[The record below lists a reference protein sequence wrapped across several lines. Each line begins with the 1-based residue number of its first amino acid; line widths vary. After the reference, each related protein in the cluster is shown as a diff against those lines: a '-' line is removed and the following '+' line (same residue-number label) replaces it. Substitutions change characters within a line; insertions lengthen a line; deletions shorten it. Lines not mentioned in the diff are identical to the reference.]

1 MKGLS
6 GAETLLRVLRAMGVE
21 RIFASP
27 GSDWAPL
34 WEALAK
40 LHWPDVPEYL
50 SSRHEETAVGMATG
64 YAKATGKL
72 PAVVL
77 HTTVG
82 ALHATMGVRAALHER
97 IPMVVLAGES
107 IGFAEGAHSVMGRQ
121 WLRLLTDVGGPARLM
136 EHCVKWS
143 FGLNTSVILPHTVQ
157 RACQLAMAAPKGPVF
172 VSVPTEFLMEA
183 MSTDAPA
190 AVLAVPPAAQPAAI
204 EDLARV
210 LSEAK
215 NPVLITEEAGKST
228 SAVQSLVA
236 IAELLGAPVLDA
248 WQPYYVNFPRDHPLY
263 GGVVA
268 EDMGEVLRE
277 ADLVFLVEAV
287 APWHP
292 PSALPGPH
300 ARVVVLGED
309 PLHSNLPFWG
319 FRTDLIVAG
328 ELDASLAAL
337 VEQLKKVV
345 PSSSRK
351 ASAERWRGRHEKRRN
366 ELRAQ
371 ARAAGD
377 RKTLDNRWVGHELNE
392 VMPPDAIFVDETIT
406 HRLDVVRLLDRLQ
419 PGSFFETSYGGLG
432 LGLGMALGIK
442 HALPGRTVIM
452 AIGDG
457 AFHYNPVPASF
468 GASQEHRLP
477 ILILLFDNAGYLSQ
491 KGDVVREYPNGN
503 AVRTKKFAGTSIEPK
518 PDYVALARAFGGH
531 GEKVE
536 KPGELRPA
544 LLRGFQSVAKG
555 QLALV
560 HLVLEPVNP

>member
-34 WEALAK
+34 WEVLAK

-64 YAKATGKL
+64 YAKGTGKL

-77 HTTVG
+77 PPTVG

-107 IGFAEGAHSVMGRQ
+107 IGFAEGPHSVMGRE

-136 EHCVKWS
+136 ERCVKWS

-183 MSTDAPA
+183 MSANAPP
-190 AVLAVPPAAQPAAI
+190 AVLAVPPSAQPAAI

-210 LSEAK
+210 LSEAR
-215 NPVLITEEAGKST
+215 NPVIVTEEAGKST

-236 IAELLGAPVLDA
+236 VAELLGAPVLDA

-268 EDMGEVLRE
+268 EDMGEALRE

-292 PSALPGPH
+292 PSALPGP
-300 ARVVVLGED
+300 RTRGVVLGEE

-328 ELDASLAAL
+328 AADASLAAP
-337 VEQLKKVV
+337 VQQPKKAG
-345 PSSSRK
+345 PSRSR
-351 ASAERWRGRHEKRRN
+351 
-366 ELRAQ
+366 Q
-371 ARAAGD
+371 AAFQG
-377 RKTLDNRWVGHELNE
+377 G
-392 VMPPDAIFVDETIT
+392 
-406 HRLDVVRLLDRLQ
+406 
-419 PGSFFETSYGGLG
+419 PG
-432 LGLGMALGIK
+432 
-442 HALPGRTVIM
+442 PR
-452 AIGDG
+452 
-457 AFHYNPVPASF
+457 
-468 GASQEHRLP
+468 
-477 ILILLFDNAGYLSQ
+477 
-491 KGDVVREYPNGN
+491 
-503 AVRTKKFAGTSIEPK
+503 
-518 PDYVALARAFGGH
+518 
-531 GEKVE
+531 
-536 KPGELRPA
+536 
-544 LLRGFQSVAKG
+544 
-555 QLALV
+555 
-560 HLVLEPVNP
+560 

>member
-107 IGFAEGAHSVMGRQ
+107 IGFAEGTHSVMGRQ

-183 MSTDAPA
+183 MSADAPP

-204 EDLARV
+204 EELARV
-210 LSEAK
+210 LSEAR
-215 NPVLITEEAGKST
+215 NPVIVTEEAGKST

-236 IAELLGAPVLDA
+236 VAELLGAPVLDA

-268 EDMGEVLRE
+268 EDMGEALRE

-292 PSALPGPH
+292 PSALPGPRT
-300 ARVVVLGED
+300 RVAVLGEE

-351 ASAERWRGRHEKRRN
+351 ASIERWRGRHEKRRN

-371 ARAAGD
+371 ARAAGE
-377 RKTLDNRWVGHELNE
+377 KNTIDNRWVGH
-392 VMPPDAIFVDETIT
+392 
-406 HRLDVVRLLDRLQ
+406 
-419 PGSFFETSYGGLG
+419 
-432 LGLGMALGIK
+432 
-442 HALPGRTVIM
+442 
-452 AIGDG
+452 
-457 AFHYNPVPASF
+457 
-468 GASQEHRLP
+468 
-477 ILILLFDNAGYLSQ
+477 
-491 KGDVVREYPNGN
+491 
-503 AVRTKKFAGTSIEPK
+503 
-518 PDYVALARAFGGH
+518 
-531 GEKVE
+531 
-536 KPGELRPA
+536 
-544 LLRGFQSVAKG
+544 
-555 QLALV
+555 
-560 HLVLEPVNP
+560 

>member
-1 MKGLS
+1 
-6 GAETLLRVLRAMGVE
+6 
-21 RIFASP
+21 
-27 GSDWAPL
+27 
-34 WEALAK
+34 
-40 LHWPDVPEYL
+40 
-50 SSRHEETAVGMATG
+50 
-64 YAKATGKL
+64 
-72 PAVVL
+72 
-77 HTTVG
+77 
-82 ALHATMGVRAALHER
+82 
-97 IPMVVLAGES
+97 
-107 IGFAEGAHSVMGRQ
+107 
-121 WLRLLTDVGGPARLM
+121 
-136 EHCVKWS
+136 
-143 FGLNTSVILPHTVQ
+143 
-157 RACQLAMAAPKGPVF
+157 
-172 VSVPTEFLMEA
+172 VPTEFLMEA
-183 MSTDAPA
+183 MSADAPA

-204 EDLARV
+204 EELARV
-210 LSEAK
+210 LSEAR
-215 NPVLITEEAGKST
+215 NPVIVTEEAGKST

-236 IAELLGAPVLDA
+236 VAELLGAPVLDA

-292 PSALPGPH
+292 PSALPGPRT
-300 ARVVVLGED
+300 RVAVLGEE

-351 ASAERWRGRHEKRRN
+351 ASIERWRGRHEKRRN

-371 ARAAGD
+371 ARAAGE
-377 RKTLDNRWVGHELNE
+377 KNTIDNRWVGHSLNE
-392 VMPPDAIFVDETIT
+392 LMPPDAIFVDETIT

-432 LGLGMALGIK
+432 MGLGMALGIK

-477 ILILLFDNAGYLSQ
+477 LLILLFDNAGYLSQ

-555 QLALV
+555 QLALL

>member
-50 SSRHEETAVGMATG
+50 STRHEEYVVGMATG

-107 IGFAEGAHSVMGRQ
+107 IGFAEGTHSVMGRQ

-143 FGLNTSVILPHTVQ
+143 SGFTSGVTLPHTVQ

-183 MSTDAPA
+183 MSADAPP

-204 EDLARV
+204 EELARV
-210 LSEAK
+210 LSEAR
-215 NPVLITEEAGKST
+215 NPVIVTEEAGKST

-236 IAELLGAPVLDA
+236 VAELLGAPVLDA

-277 ADLVFLVEAV
+277 ADLVFLVAAV
-287 APWHP
+287 GPGPP
-292 PSALPGPH
+292 PSALPGPRT
-300 ARVVVLGED
+300 RVVVPGEG

-319 FRTDLIVAG
+319 VRAG
-328 ELDASLAAL
+328 L
-337 VEQLKKVV
+337 VRAGGA
-345 PSSSRK
+345 PRSR
-351 ASAERWRGRHEKRRN
+351 ASA
-366 ELRAQ
+366 
-371 ARAAGD
+371 AR
-377 RKTLDNRWVGHELNE
+377 T
-392 VMPPDAIFVDETIT
+392 VDE
-406 HRLDVVRLLDRLQ
+406 
-419 PGSFFETSYGGLG
+419 
-432 LGLGMALGIK
+432 
-442 HALPGRTVIM
+442 
-452 AIGDG
+452 
-457 AFHYNPVPASF
+457 
-468 GASQEHRLP
+468 
-477 ILILLFDNAGYLSQ
+477 
-491 KGDVVREYPNGN
+491 
-503 AVRTKKFAGTSIEPK
+503 
-518 PDYVALARAFGGH
+518 
-531 GEKVE
+531 
-536 KPGELRPA
+536 
-544 LLRGFQSVAKG
+544 
-555 QLALV
+555 
-560 HLVLEPVNP
+560 

>member
-50 SSRHEETAVGMATG
+50 STRHEETAVGMATG
-64 YAKATGKL
+64 YAKASGKL

-107 IGFAEGAHSVMGRQ
+107 IGFAEGTHSVMGRQ

-143 FGLNTSVILPHTVQ
+143 FGLNMSAILPHTVQ

-183 MSTDAPA
+183 MSADAPP
-190 AVLAVPPAAQPAAI
+190 AVLAVPPSAQPAAI
-204 EDLARV
+204 EDLARM
-210 LSEAK
+210 LSEAR
-215 NPVLITEEAGKST
+215 NPVIVTEEVGRST

-236 IAELLGAPVLDA
+236 VAELLGAPVLDA
-248 WQPYYVNFPRDHPLY
+248 WQPYYVNFPREHPLY

-268 EDMGEVLRE
+268 EEMGEALRE

-292 PSALPGPH
+292 PSALPAPR
-300 ARVVVLGED
+300 ARVAVLGEE

-351 ASAERWRGRHEKRRN
+351 ASIERWRGRHEKRRN

-371 ARAAGD
+371 ARAAGE
-377 RKTLDNRWVGHELNE
+377 KNTIDNRWVGHQLNE
-392 VMPPDAIFVDETIT
+392 LMPPDAIFVDETIT

-432 LGLGMALGIK
+432 MGLGMALGIK
-442 HALPGRTVIM
+442 HALPERTVIM

-477 ILILLFDNAGYLSQ
+477 LLVLLFDNAGYLSQ